1 MDISKRLTWDEYFM
15 EIAHLTSQRSNCIK
29 RKVGAIIVKDNR
41 ILSQGYN
48 GTPSGFINCFDGGC
62 KRCSEQYYD
71 SGKENKGKDL
81 DLCICL
87 HAEENCLL
95 FVSKNDLLDST
106 IYTTLFPC
114 IGCLKKI
121 LQCKIKRIVYKD
133 DYNYEMQKLALEF
146 IKDVKI
152 IIEKI

>member
-1 MDISKRLTWDEYFM
+1 MDISKRLSWDQYFM
-15 EIAHLTSQRSNCIK
+15 EIAYLTSQRSNCIK

-62 KRCSEQYYD
+62 KRCNEQYYND
-71 SGKENKGKDL
+71 SGKGKDL

-133 DYNYEMQKLALEF
+133 DYNDEMQKLALEL

-152 IIEKI
+152 IVEKISI

>member
-1 MDISKRLTWDEYFM
+1 MKIT
-15 EIAHLTSQRSNCIK
+15 HLTSQRSNCIK

-48 GTPSGFINCFDGGC
+48 GTPSGFVNCFDGGC
-62 KRCSEQYYD
+62 KRCNEQYYD

-133 DYNYEMQKLALEF
+133 DYNDEMQKLALDL

>member
-1 MDISKRLTWDEYFM
+1 M
-15 EIAHLTSQRSNCIK
+15 EIAYLTSQRSNCIK

-62 KRCSEQYYD
+62 KRCNEQYYND
-71 SGKENKGKDL
+71 SGKGKDL

-133 DYNYEMQKLALEF
+133 DYNDEMQKLALEL

-152 IIEKI
+152 IVEKISI